1 MPEAARDVVLL
12 LPLIP
17 VAGLAVDVF
26 VHLVLAR
33 VLPGGAHVR
42 IQFIAFG
49 AGMAVTVA
57 ALAAVLWRQ
66 PLAAADR
73 FGYLCLNA
81 IVFACLGFGLFNV
94 INANV
99 SSLRVRML
107 KEYLAL
113 DPRPLPDEAM
123 LRRYPARE
131 ILAARL
137 ARLEAGGQIHL
148 VDGRYHAHNGGVVLI
163 GRFFGALRRLL
174 LRK

>member
-1 MPEAARDVVLL
+1 MPESLRDIVLL
-12 LPLIP
+12 LPLVP
-17 VAGLAVDVF
+17 VAGLAVDVL
-26 VHLVLAR
+26 VHLILAR
-33 VLPGGAHVR
+33 LLPGGAHVR

-49 AGMAVTVA
+49 AGMALTVA
-57 ALAAVLWRQ
+57 TLAIILWRHPF
-66 PLAAADR
+66 PLADR

-81 IVFACLGFGLFNV
+81 IIYACLGFGLFNV

-113 DPRPLPDEAM
+113 DPTPLSDADM

-137 ARLEAGGQIHL
+137 ARLEAGGQIHRIG
-148 VDGRYHAHNGGVVLI
+148 DRYHAHSGGVVLI

-174 LRK
+174 LRR

>member
-12 LPLIP
+12 LPLVP
-17 VAGLAVDVF
+17 LAGLAVDVL
-26 VHLVLAR
+26 VHLLLAR
-33 VLPGGAHVR
+33 ILPGGAHVR

-49 AGMAVTVA
+49 VGMLATV
-57 ALAAVLWRQ
+57 LILGAVLWRY
-66 PLAAADR
+66 PFHAVDR
-73 FGYLCLNA
+73 VGYLCLNA
-81 IVFACLGFGLFNV
+81 IIFACLGFGLFNV

-113 DPRPLPDEAM
+113 DPTPVPDAAI
-123 LRRYPARE
+123 LQRYPARE

-137 ARLEAGGQIHL
+137 ARLEAGGQIYR
-148 VDGRYHAHNGGVVLI
+148 VDGRYHAHTGGVVLI
-163 GRFFGALRRLL
+163 GRFFAALRGLL

>member
-1 MPEAARDVVLL
+1 MPESPGAAVML
-12 LPLIP
+12 LPLVP
-17 VAGLAVDVF
+17 AGGLAVDVL

-33 VLPGGAHVR
+33 LLPGGAHVR

-49 AGMAVTVA
+49 VGMAATVSV
-57 ALAAVLWRQ
+57 LAGVLWGH
-66 PLAAADR
+66 PFSLADR
-73 FGYLCLNA
+73 LGYLCLNA
-81 IVFACLGFGLFNV
+81 TIFACLGFGLFNV

-113 DPRPLPDEAM
+113 DPAPLPDSAI
-123 LRRYPARE
+123 LQRYPARE
-131 ILAARL
+131 ILSARL
-137 ARLEAGGQIHL
+137 ARLEAGGQIYRI
-148 VDGRYHAHNGGVVLI
+148 DGRYHANTGGVVLI

>member
-1 MPEAARDVVLL
+1 MPESMRTVVML
-12 LPLIP
+12 LPLVP
-17 VAGLAVDVF
+17 VGGLAVDVL

-33 VLPGGAHVR
+33 LLPGGAHVR

-49 AGMAVTVA
+49 FAMAATVA
-57 ALAAVLWRQ
+57 VLAAVLWRH
-66 PLAAADR
+66 PFGTADR
-73 FGYLCLNA
+73 LGYLCLNA
-81 IVFACLGFGLFNV
+81 IIFACLGFGLFNV

-113 DPRPLPDEAM
+113 DPAPLPDATI
-123 LRRYPARE
+123 LQRYPARE

-137 ARLEAGGQIHL
+137 ARLEAGGQIYR
-148 VDGRYHAHNGGVVLI
+148 VGDRYHAHTGGVVLI